1 MSEKQPDTKTSEN
14 KRSLASILKS
24 FDEVKFFQWENIV
37 NNIPYFVFIV
47 IIGIFYIWNNHRS
60 VAMDRDIRTINQE
73 LLEKQY
79 YYNATRDSLTQ
90 HSRQSS
96 VAKRVDTLN
105 MQELSQPP
113 YTIKPKS
120 GKH

>member
-1 MSEKQPDTKTSEN
+1 MSEKQQDTKAPEN

-37 NNIPYFVFIV
+37 NNIPYFVFVV

-60 VAMDRDIRTINQE
+60 VAMDRDIRSINQE

-105 MQELSQPP
+105 MQELSHPP

>member
-1 MSEKQPDTKTSEN
+1 MSEKKNINTGTEQ
-14 KRSLASILKS
+14 KRSLSSLLKS
-24 FDEVKFFQWENIV
+24 FDEVKFFKWENIV
-37 NNIPYFVFIV
+37 NNIPYFLFIV
-47 IIGIFYIWNNHRS
+47 VIGIFYIWNNHRG
-60 VAMDRDIRTINQE
+60 VAMDREIRTVNQQ

-90 HSRQSS
+90 HSRQSA

-105 MQELSQPP
+105 MQELSHPP
-113 YTIKPKS
+113 FTIKTKS

>member
-1 MSEKQPDTKTSEN
+1 MSEKQPDTKTPEN

>member
-1 MSEKQPDTKTSEN
+1 MSEKQQDTKAPEN

-24 FDEVKFFQWENIV
+24 FDEVKFFKWENIV

-60 VAMDRDIRTINQE
+60 VSMDRDIRSINQE

-90 HSRQSS
+90 HSRQST
-96 VAKRVDTLN
+96 VAKMVDTLQ
-105 MQELSQPP
+105 MQELSHPP
-113 YTIKPKS
+113 YTIKTKS
-120 GKH
+120 GQH

>member
-1 MSEKQPDTKTSEN
+1 MAEKQQTPKGAEN
-14 KRSLASILKS
+14 KRSLASMLKS
-24 FDEVKFFQWENIV
+24 FDEVKFFQWDNIV

-47 IIGIFYIWNNHRS
+47 IIGIFYIWNNHRG
-60 VAMDRDIRTINQE
+60 VAMDRDIRTVNQE

-90 HSRQSS
+90 YSRQSA

-105 MQELSQPP
+105 MQELSHPP